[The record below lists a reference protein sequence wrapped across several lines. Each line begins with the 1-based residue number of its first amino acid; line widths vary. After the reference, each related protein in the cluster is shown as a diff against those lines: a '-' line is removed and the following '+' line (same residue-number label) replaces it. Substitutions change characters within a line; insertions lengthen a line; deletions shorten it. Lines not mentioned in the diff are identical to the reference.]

1 MATSSWSLFGSAVV
15 SLWSCRPGQLRM
27 RTISPFDLP
36 AHLRSSKLMAAIT
49 GIRRILERILIA
61 RFGQPRKL
69 KSSRLTIS
77 TNTRKL
83 VPHLGCR
90 V

>member
-1 MATSSWSLFGSAVV
+1 
-15 SLWSCRPGQLRM
+15 M
-27 RTISPFDLP
+27 RTTAPFDLP
-36 AHLRSSKLMAAIT
+36 AHLKSSKLMAAIT
-49 GIRRILERILIA
+49 GISRILEMILTA

-69 KSSRLTIS
+69 KSSRLTMS